1 MDEAQRYR
9 IAQRPDVGVRIL
21 NIGLACCAVEVGSAI
36 TTGLLI
42 PDDGSERAEH
52 SVLVI
57 SGTVTEALAP
67 AVLAAWQSLPEPRS
81 AVSFGACS
89 NTGGPYWDAP
99 TVVPGVDELIPVAVY
114 VPGCPP
120 RPHALVAGLVHLADA
135 LVGS

>member
-1 MDEAQRYR
+1 VDRTQQYR
-9 IAQRPDVGVRIL
+9 IAERPDVGVCIV

-36 TTGLLI
+36 TTGLLV
-42 PDDGSERAEH
+42 PDDGAHPVEH

-81 AVSFGACS
+81 ALSFGACS

-99 TVVPGVDELIPVAVY
+99 TVVPGVDELIPVATY

-120 RPHALVAGLVHLADA
+120 RPQALIAGLVHLVDA
-135 LVGS
+135 VVAR